1 MLVLFVPILTKKKQ
15 LLKLN
20 KFIINTLHHWAD
32 FSALFLFLYLTFIR
46 IGFTILFVMTEKI
59 HKSGKVDTKFYY
71 FLEANFGFDNGM
83 FVLTPSWH
91 GRSHPCK
98 FDIDTRKV
106 CNGYG
111 GNECW
116 LIEEDAYWEITQI
129 DEYFM
134 LKIWDKEFS
143 KEEGYLPTYTFVI
156 EKCITLPR
164 LEHLDMD
171 RFNI

>member
-1 MLVLFVPILTKKKQ
+1 
-15 LLKLN
+15 
-20 KFIINTLHHWAD
+20 
-32 FSALFLFLYLTFIR
+32 
-46 IGFTILFVMTEKI
+46 MTEKI
-59 HKSGKVDTKFYY
+59 HKSGKVDTTFYY

-83 FVLTPSWH
+83 FVLIPSWY

-106 CNGYG
+106 CDGYG
-111 GNECW
+111 GNTCW
-116 LIEEDAYWEITQI
+116 YIEKDAYWEITQI

-143 KEEGYLPTYTFVI
+143 KEIGYVPAYSFLI